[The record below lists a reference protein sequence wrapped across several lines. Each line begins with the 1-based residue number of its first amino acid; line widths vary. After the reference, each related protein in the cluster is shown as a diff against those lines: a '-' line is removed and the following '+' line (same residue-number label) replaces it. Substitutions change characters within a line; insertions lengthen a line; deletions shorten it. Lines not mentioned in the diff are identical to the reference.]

1 MAELLFFMT
10 DGDSGEFADYV
21 FGQFDARFAMDE
33 SPTADIISVTRKD
46 TFLSAIERSHFGARF
61 SVLSD
66 RWQKYPL
73 AVSETITN
81 DGRRFFCADQRH
93 GGPAFDFIVRRHIK
107 DEHTDHLVFGSFSH
121 FPWYICDT
129 AYLKDHSEYRT
140 FPRPPEMKD
149 AWAAVQ
155 KYLRSNGT
163 RTICRETQ
171 KAGPWALPGALDA
184 FNHGTWLRMGDWHFD
199 PRASR

>member
-33 SPTADIISVTRKD
+33 SPTADLISVTRKD

-93 GGPAFDFIVRRHIK
+93 GGPAFRFHRAPPHQRRAHGPSCLWIVLPFSLV
-107 DEHTDHLVFGSFSH
+107 HL
-121 FPWYICDT
+121 
-129 AYLKDHSEYRT
+129 R
-140 FPRPPEMKD
+140 
-149 AWAAVQ
+149 
-155 KYLRSNGT
+155 
-163 RTICRETQ
+163 
-171 KAGPWALPGALDA
+171 
-184 FNHGTWLRMGDWHFD
+184 
-199 PRASR
+199 